1 MKKILL
7 VSLLVVVL
15 VLTALTTLVLAAPGR
30 VNDPD
35 TLKARATARSATAK
49 YHDVSV
55 AAADGYAPFSEC
67 IEAPGLGVMGIHYA
81 NFLLVDDS
89 FDLTTPEILLYV
101 PAGNGLRLAA
111 VEYVV
116 VGPEPEG
123 FPGDGDAWW
132 LHYASCHYTDGS
144 EELCASPADADPP
157 PDEILAF
164 WHPDMW
170 ALHVWLWQGNPN
182 GIFEDFN
189 PKASC

>member
-15 VLTALTTLVLAAPGR
+15 VLTTLTALVLAAPGG

-35 TLKARATARSATAK
+35 TLQALAAARAATNK

-55 AAADGYAPFSEC
+55 AGADGYAPVTEC
-67 IEAPGLGVMGIHYA
+67 IEVPGLGAMGFHYV
-81 NFLLVDDS
+81 NFGLLDGI
-89 FDLTTPEILLYV
+89 FNLATPEILLYA
-101 PAGNGLRLAA
+101 PAGNGLRLVA
-111 VEYVV
+111 VEYAV

-123 FPGDGDAWW
+123 LPGDDDAWEF
-132 LHYASCHYTDGS
+132 HEASCHYTDGS
-144 EELCASPADADPP
+144 EEPCASLDDADPGKV
-157 PDEILAF
+157 LAL
-164 WHPDMW
+164 WHPGIW
-170 ALHVWLWQGNPN
+170 ALHVWLWQANPN